1 MDTGESV
8 YNLIPE
14 PFQAPPKQPLYRSR
28 FPGVPATAK
37 KPAASMGIPHTVVD
51 TQKFLKKGT
60 SQQASVGNPE
70 AVGVQKRS
78 TVKAKPMVPTRTEK
92 PVMGLV
98 SQKNYITA
106 NAVDNILA
114 VPKKPVSTRVNYLA
128 KQDYGQVPAYLGRVK
143 QQIQEEYRMIEDMQ
157 NSNQP
162 QEEDD
167 IELVTDDERNKLLEG
182 LKANWEA
189 VNKEYQTLSFTLD
202 TPAKKKRKEEYEA
215 QLEQIENDIRK
226 LSKKFVFVHHSSW

>member
-1 MDTGESV
+1 MDTNESV

-14 PFQAPPKQPLYRSR
+14 PYQPPRKEALYRSR
-28 FPGVPATAK
+28 FPGSVQTTK
-37 KPAASMGIPHTVVD
+37 KPAASMGVPHTVVD
-51 TQKFLKKGT
+51 SKQFLKRHT
-60 SQQASVGNPE
+60 AMQESVNSPA

-78 TVKAKPMVPTRTEK
+78 TVKAKPSVPKRDEK

-114 VPKKPVSTRVNYLA
+114 VPKKPVSNKVNYLA
-128 KQDYGQVPAYLGRVK
+128 KQDYGQVPQYLGRVK
-143 QQIQEEYRMIEDMQ
+143 TQIQEEYRMIEEMQ
-157 NSNQP
+157 HSNQP

-167 IELVTDDERNKLLEG
+167 IELITDDERNKLLEG

-215 QLEQIENDIRK
+215 QLEQIETDIKK
-226 LSKKFVFVHHSSW
+226 LTKKFVFVHHSSW